1 MGEKDTKIEKIFV
14 MDVRSGET
22 FEFEPTKPTP
32 DLTTTTE
39 ESADQM
45 LKESV
50 PDGINIH
57 ITGSQINKI
66 NSIDIYFKEEE

>member
-1 MGEKDTKIEKIFV
+1 MGEKTKLEKIFV

-22 FEFEPTKPTP
+22 FEFEPTNST
-32 DLTTTTE
+32 DH
-39 ESADQM
+39 M

-66 NSIDIYFKEEE
+66 NSINIYFKEEE

>member
-1 MGEKDTKIEKIFV
+1 MSEKTKIFV
-14 MDVRSGET
+14 MDIRSGEV
-22 FEFEPTKPTP
+22 FEFEPAKSTP
-32 DLTTTTE
+32 DLATTTE
-39 ESADQM
+39 KSTDHM

-66 NSIDIYFKEEE
+66 SNIDIYFEEEK

>member
-14 MDVRSGET
+14 MDVRSEET
-22 FEFEPTKPTP
+22 FEFEPTNST
-32 DLTTTTE
+32 DH
-39 ESADQM
+39 M

-57 ITGSQINKI
+57 ITGNQINKI

>member
-1 MGEKDTKIEKIFV
+1 MGEKNTKLEKIFV
-14 MDVRSGET
+14 MDVRSEET
-22 FEFEPTKPTP
+22 FEFEPTNST
-32 DLTTTTE
+32 DH
-39 ESADQM
+39 M

>member
-22 FEFEPTKPTP
+22 FELEPT
-32 DLTTTTE
+32 
-39 ESADQM
+39 ESTDHM

-57 ITGSQINKI
+57 ITGNQINKI

>member
-1 MGEKDTKIEKIFV
+1 MGEKNKIEKIFV
-14 MDVRSGET
+14 MDIRSGET
-22 FEFEPTKPTP
+22 FEFEPMKSTP
-32 DLTTTTE
+32 DLTTTTK
-39 ESADQM
+39 ESTGHM

-66 NSIDIYFKEEE
+66 SSIDIYFKEEE

>member
-1 MGEKDTKIEKIFV
+1 MGEKTKIFV
-14 MDVRSGET
+14 MDVKSGEV
-22 FEFEPTKPTP
+22 FEFEPTKST
-32 DLTTTTE
+32 DH
-39 ESADQM
+39 M

-66 NSIDIYFKEEE
+66 SNIDIYFKEEE